1 MLSPVHQT
9 NDESMNAPV
18 SSALNALEVP
28 SLRTPEQVRALFN
41 ESGTSISDWARE
53 RGFSVVLT
61 RMVIAGKRKCLRGQS
76 HQIAVALGMKRE
88 KLSSLP

>member
-1 MLSPVHQT
+1 
-9 NDESMNAPV
+9 MNASV
-18 SSALNALEVP
+18 SSALNALVVP

-41 ESGTSISDWARE
+41 ENGVSISDWARE

-76 HQIAVALGMKRE
+76 HQIAVALGMKLE

>member
-1 MLSPVHQT
+1 
-9 NDESMNAPV
+9 MNASA
-18 SSALNALEVP
+18 SSNLNALGVP
-28 SLRTPEQVRALFN
+28 SLRTSEEVRALFN
-41 ESGTSISDWARE
+41 ENGVSISDWARE

-76 HQIAVALGMKRE
+76 HQIAVALGMKLE